1 MIYLVGSFADGIFT
15 DLTAMRVSQGSMSHG
30 PIIIKENFDFVTH
43 VV

>member
-15 DLTAMRVSQGSMSHG
+15 DLTAMRVSQGSVSHG
-30 PIIIKENFDFVTH
+30 PIIKENFDFVTH